1 MNLPLWIARRYFVSK
16 KKRSFISLI
25 SNISMLGVGVGTMA
39 LVVVLSVF
47 NGMEDLNRQ
56 IFESFEADLKIMPVV
71 GKRFEIGKINV
82 SNIQKTAGVAF
93 VTQVIE
99 DNALARY
106 GDAQMIVKLKG
117 VDNTY
122 LQRHQ
127 LDSAMIDGNLVL
139 SQDGAPTALLADGV
153 QAVLGVS
160 LEDPFTALELWYP
173 RNSRTFS
180 VTPNAFNQ
188 LPIRP
193 AGFFSLSANQSE
205 YVIAPLNFVSQLL
218 DYQTQRT
225 ALEVQLKPNADTE
238 TVQEA
243 IQAQLGKAFLV
254 QTRDELNADLFRA
267 IKIEKLFVG
276 ITLSFIILVA
286 AINIFFSLSMLAIEK
301 KGDIKILFAMGATPR
316 LVRTIFLAEGALV
329 AFTGAFLGLL
339 LGAILC
345 WGQAEFGWVKM
356 GVVSV
361 IDAYPVKMQ
370 WTDFAATAAIVVFI
384 TMIISYLPADRA
396 AKTAA

>member
-1 MNLPLWIARRYFVSK
+1 
-16 KKRSFISLI
+16 
-25 SNISMLGVGVGTMA
+25 MLGVGVGTMA

-56 IFESFEADLKIMPVV
+56 IFESFEADIKITPAT
-71 GKRFEIGKINV
+71 GKRFDAATINV
-82 SNIQKTAGVAF
+82 PSIQKIDGVGF

-117 VDNTY
+117 VDSTY

-127 LDSAMIDGNLVL
+127 LDTALLEGDLLLNQNGVPS
-139 SQDGAPTALLADGV
+139 ALLADGV

-160 LEDPFTALELWYP
+160 LQDPFTALELWYP
-173 RNSRTFS
+173 RNTRAVSAN
-180 VTPNAFNQ
+180 PDAFNQ

-193 AGFFSLSANQSE
+193 AAFFGLSASQSE
-205 YVIAPLNFVSQLL
+205 YVIAPLEFVSQLL
-218 DYQTQRT
+218 DYQNQRT
-225 ALEVQLKPNADTE
+225 ALEIQLKPGADAE
-238 TVQEA
+238 AVQSEMK
-243 IQAQLGKAFLV
+243 QRLGKTFLV

-301 KGDIKILFAMGATPR
+301 KADIKILFAMGATPR

-329 AFTGAFLGLL
+329 SFTGASLGLL
-339 LGAILC
+339 LGAMVC
-345 WGQAEFGWVKM
+345 WGQAQFGWVKM

-361 IDAYPVKMQ
+361 VDAYPVKTQ
-370 WTDFAATAAIVVFI
+370 WSDFALTASVVVLI
-384 TMIISYLPADRA
+384 TIAISYIPADRA
-396 AKTAA
+396 AKTPAQ